1 MYFNFGRRG
10 IELQLFTSYLSNRWH
25 YTTIKNTKSP
35 LANISCGVP
44 QGSVLGPLLIIMYV
58 NDLPNCSV
66 FKIAFYADDMY
77 LSLSRKNVHV
87 LKDLVNSELADV
99 DKWMC

>member
-1 MYFNFGRRG
+1 
-10 IELQLFTSYLSNRWH
+10 
-25 YTTIKNTKSP
+25 
-35 LANISCGVP
+35 
-44 QGSVLGPLLIIMYV
+44 MYV